1 MRWEGIA
8 MKEMNNRKNRS
19 MKKVLSLTFVMMLAL
34 AGQAQVFIFDEDGSN
49 RAGNSSE
56 INTII
61 PLHNVEYDQENEE
74 IYVPLG
80 SGVLALAGLGIGY
93 ALAKKRKQD

>member
-8 MKEMNNRKNRS
+8 MKEMNNRKNGT

-49 RAGNSSE
+49 RAGNTSD

-61 PLHNVEYDQENEE
+61 PFHNVEYDQENDY
-74 IYVPLG
+74 IPLG
-80 SGVLALAGLGIGY
+80 SGVLALAGLGFGY
-93 ALAKKRKQD
+93 LLAKKRKQD